1 MLIYVIRSGKMR
13 LKSYFGKRL
22 LRKCSGN
29 KYLFYLFYFN
39 TIVRYFPKVHKLA
52 LKLEMPFS
60 RNDAISDFTFFRV
73 FRVIY
78 RELNT
83 LHSCVMYNFK
93 DNFV

>member
-1 MLIYVIRSGKMR
+1 MLIYVIRSGKMN
-13 LKSYFGKRL
+13 LKSHFGKRF

-52 LKLEMPFS
+52 LKLEMAFS
-60 RNDAISDFTFFRV
+60 QNESISDFTV
-73 FRVIY
+73 FRVICT
-78 RELNT
+78 ELNT
-83 LHSCVMYNFK
+83 LHSCVIYNFK